1 MRDATT
7 SKAAGGP
14 EAAPAIAG
22 AQFRTILG
30 HYPTGVAV
38 VTAMSPEGEPVGMT
52 VGSFTSVSLDP
63 PLIGFLPTRDSR
75 TFGRLR
81 EAGSFCVNV
90 LAADQEQTCRL
101 FARGPLPGV
110 PDERWKTVRW
120 HLSPSGAPVLDDA
133 VAWIDCALAEVAEAG
148 DHFFV
153 MGQVRLLEVVRP
165 VQPLLFFQGGYGRF
179 VPLSVPSARD
189 DGEVIEGTRLAER
202 ARPAIESLA
211 RATGAEC
218 SVLTA
223 AGGDLIVVAAAAPPG
238 LPARPVIGRR
248 IPMLPPLGEA
258 YMAWQ
263 SPAAIDYWLA
273 RAAVTD
279 PESASDY
286 RRRLCLARERGWS
299 MSLAAD
305 VAPGADAGP
314 AGENPHEALYDALL
328 DYSRHSL
335 TPARKREIEQEIA
348 RMSPYYMPTD
358 LEPGGRYD
366 VHSLVAPVFGTDG
379 LVTMALRLSR
389 LPRRAAAEEV
399 QRWAALLVE
408 TARAL
413 SAGTPDSTVQDNTLR
428 DNTVRHAAAGG
439 PR

>member
-1 MRDATT
+1 MADATT
-7 SKAAGGP
+7 GTAAGGP
-14 EAAPAIAG
+14 EAAPAIAS

-38 VTAMSPEGEPVGMT
+38 VTAMSPDGEPVGMT

-90 LAADQEQTCRL
+90 LAADQEQACRL
-101 FARGPLPGV
+101 FARGPRPDV

-133 VAWIDCALAEVAEAG
+133 VAWIDCTLADVTEAG

-189 DGEVIEGTRLAER
+189 DDEVIEGTRLAER

-223 AGGDLIVVAAAAPPG
+223 AGGDLIVVATAS
-238 LPARPVIGRR
+238 PAGPHARSIVGRR
-248 IPMLPPLGEA
+248 IPLLPPLGEA
-258 YMAWQ
+258 YVAWQ

-273 RAAVTD
+273 RAAATD
-279 PESASDY
+279 PESTNDY
-286 RRRLCLARERGWS
+286 RQRLRLARERGWS

-305 VAPGADAGP
+305 IAPCAGD
-314 AGENPHEALYDALL
+314 GTGGVNPHEALYDALL
-328 DYSRHSL
+328 DYSRHTL

-358 LEPGGRYD
+358 LEPDGRYD
-366 VHSLVAPVFGTDG
+366 VHSLVAPVFGADG

-389 LPRRAAAEEV
+389 LPRQAAAAEV

-408 TARAL
+408 TARSL
-413 SAGTPDSTVQDNTLR
+413 ST
-428 DNTVRHAAAGG
+428 GG
-439 PR
+439 AR